1 EQGWQR
7 ARLLPNLFTSRQEFK
22 TFGLPAA
29 LYAMSPKKDDGSIR
43 SIQTLKYVSE
53 QFSIPIE
60 KQFNRGQIKELVAKI
75 KNEKKFN
82 GKMVVICW
90 EHKEL
95 VYIAGELGFSNLKDW
110 PSKQYDRVW
119 TFNFASDGTPV
130 HFDNIPEKLLLSDS
144 KD

>member
-1 EQGWQR
+1 MSQSLLAMPSQILLMRHAEKPDSGNELSEQGWQR

-22 TFGLPAA
+22 NFGLPMA

-90 EHKEL
+90 EH
-95 VYIAGELGFSNLKDW
+95 
-110 PSKQYDRVW
+110 
-119 TFNFASDGTPV
+119 
-130 HFDNIPEKLLLSDS
+130 
-144 KD
+144 